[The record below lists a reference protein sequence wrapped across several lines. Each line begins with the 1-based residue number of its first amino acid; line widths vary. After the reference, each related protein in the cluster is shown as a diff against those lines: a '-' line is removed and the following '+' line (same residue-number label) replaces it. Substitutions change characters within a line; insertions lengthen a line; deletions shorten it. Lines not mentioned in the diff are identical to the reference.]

1 MKIADIVAYPVSVPV
16 PKTHQV
22 TLGIGTLVKRDTVI
36 VKVTTDDGLVGW
48 GESHH
53 GRAHLAIAA
62 LVNTT
67 LKRLVIG
74 MSATDVNGVWQRIYK
89 FQLASHGT
97 GAACAMAM
105 SGIDI
110 ALWDIR
116 GKATGWPLYR
126 LLGGA
131 ARDIPA
137 YAGGISLGY
146 QPPESLVEEV
156 GGFVAD
162 GYGAV
167 KLRIGDTPERDAARV
182 AAVRRAYGDGLVIL
196 ADANAGYSDQDA
208 RHVAPRFEAAGL
220 AWLEEPFPAHDW
232 RSYRDLKA
240 ICRVPLAAGENHFTR
255 FEFSRLIE
263 EGVVSF
269 LQPDISK
276 TGGITETMKI
286 AAMASAYKLPIHCH
300 SSMGI
305 NMAATVHVLS
315 AIENAGYFEADC
327 SRDNPLRDH
336 LIHPA
341 VCVTNGTIRPNE
353 APGLGIE
360 VDEEMIRRYP
370 GETGPAYV

>member
-67 LKRLVIG
+67 LKQLVIG

-89 FQLASHGT
+89 FQLASHGM

-131 ARDIPA
+131 AR
-137 YAGGISLGY
+137 
-146 QPPESLVEEV
+146 
-156 GGFVAD
+156 
-162 GYGAV
+162 
-167 KLRIGDTPERDAARV
+167 
-182 AAVRRAYGDGLVIL
+182 
-196 ADANAGYSDQDA
+196 
-208 RHVAPRFEAAGL
+208 
-220 AWLEEPFPAHDW
+220 
-232 RSYRDLKA
+232 
-240 ICRVPLAAGENHFTR
+240 
-255 FEFSRLIE
+255 
-263 EGVVSF
+263 
-269 LQPDISK
+269 
-276 TGGITETMKI
+276 
-286 AAMASAYKLPIHCH
+286 
-300 SSMGI
+300 
-305 NMAATVHVLS
+305 
-315 AIENAGYFEADC
+315 
-327 SRDNPLRDH
+327 
-336 LIHPA
+336 
-341 VCVTNGTIRPNE
+341 
-353 APGLGIE
+353 
-360 VDEEMIRRYP
+360 
-370 GETGPAYV
+370 